1 MNIVLSKTNKNTYG
15 EGYEMNCNKE
25 DSGESFNQVIKQFYD
40 EPDLSE
46 EEELLVEEMLQNA
59 EKKRI
64 KENCLQI
71 IGEKETEKK
80 NKTIRIGRLHLSR
93 VACFIIVIII
103 ISAIGGYAYAAVIRH
118 IKSIEVKNYKTHG
131 EVEIE
136 YNDNGET
143 VTLDEIEDY
152 YQPIWVPDGY
162 QVASEYKYLMTYD
175 ITYKMDV
182 RHIIYYHQTLP
193 VVNVHYSTEDGIA
206 EKITFGNFTG
216 EFVATR
222 NGTNYLIVTD
232 GTYIYSLVGS
242 IDKETMIKMLYKN

>member
-1 MNIVLSKTNKNTYG
+1 
-15 EGYEMNCNKE
+15 MNCNKE
-25 DSGESFNQVIKQFYD
+25 DSGESFNQVIRQFYD

-131 EVEIE
+131 EVEVE

-152 YQPIWVPDGY
+152 YQPVWVPDGY
-162 QVASEYKYLMTYD
+162 HLDSEFKTDLSYRIVYRLN
-175 ITYKMDV
+175 V
-182 RHIIYYHQTLP
+182 RNRIIYKQTLSE
-193 VVNVHYSTEDGIA
+193 VNVHYSTEDGIH
-206 EKITFGNFTG
+206 ESVSFGYFTG
-216 EFVATR
+216 EFITTKDV
-222 NGTNYLIVTD
+222 NYLIVTD
-232 GTYIYSLVGS
+232 GTYLYSLDGC
-242 IDKETMIKMLYKN
+242 INKDTMIKMLYDYNN

>member
-1 MNIVLSKTNKNTYG
+1 
-15 EGYEMNCNKE
+15 MNCNKE

-118 IKSIEVKNYKTHG
+118 IKSIEVKDLKTHG

-152 YQPIWVPDGY
+152 YQPVWVPDGY
-162 QVASEYKYLMTYD
+162 RIDSESKMIHFYK
-175 ITYKMDV
+175 
-182 RHIIYYHQTLP
+182 IIYKSDEFHKIVYQQTLP
-193 VVNVHYSTEDGIA
+193 IADVHYSTEDGEH
-206 EKITFGNFTG
+206 EKVTFDGFTG
-216 EFVATR
+216 EYIETHKS
-222 NGTNYLIVTD
+222 NYLIVTD
-232 GTYIYSLVGS
+232 GVYIYSLIGNT
-242 IDKETMIKMLYKN
+242 DKNTMINMMRNLK